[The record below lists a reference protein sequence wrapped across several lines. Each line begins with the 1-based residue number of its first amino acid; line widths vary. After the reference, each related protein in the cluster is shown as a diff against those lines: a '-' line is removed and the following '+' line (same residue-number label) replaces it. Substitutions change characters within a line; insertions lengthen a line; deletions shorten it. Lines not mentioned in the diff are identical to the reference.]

1 MNPLLPDGRRALGLT
16 ELAKSFWLNSR
27 KHPAFGRARAVRFI
41 LTCGFATGTYNA
53 FLLMDRYG
61 FSSDEVGAQVSL
73 SALVNIVLLAV
84 ACIGGFTAL
93 YLTLA
98 VITRGTPV
106 PATVTP

>member
-1 MNPLLPDGRRALGLT
+1 
-16 ELAKSFWLNSR
+16 
-27 KHPAFGRARAVRFI
+27 
-41 LTCGFATGTYNA
+41 
-53 FLLMDRYG
+53 MDRYG